1 MRIFNHPNMNAEW
14 KCPICHTSEDK
25 PILLNDNT
33 QFENNIEAEQVH
45 VDCISDLRIVKLSMI
60 LK

>member
-1 MRIFNHPNMNAEW
+1 MNAEW